1 MRVNDLHRTAEN
13 PLDIFIKGWGRMGIY
28 WGVGKV
34 MAEIQALLYL
44 SPRPLCLDEMS
55 RRLKTSRSNV
65 SLNVRALQDLGVV
78 RKVIIPGDRKDYY
91 TAETELEL
99 VARRLAAAKK
109 RRELDPALEVVRKAI
124 EAANAAAAAA
134 TAAPDGT
141 TAPGNTDSAAD
152 ESNGAPRGGNGSID
166 TERLRNLREL
176 MEKINGIFEM
186 FIDEKTGGRRQTE
199 RPNNP

>member
-1 MRVNDLHRTAEN
+1 VNDVHHSAEN
-13 PLDIFIKGWGRMGIY
+13 PIDIFIRGWGRMGVY

-44 SPRPLCLDEMS
+44 SPRPLCLDEIS
-55 RRLKTSRSNV
+55 KRLKTSRSNV

-78 RKVIIPGDRKDYY
+78 RKVLIPGDRKDYY
-91 TAETELEL
+91 TAETELGL

-109 RRELDPALEVVRKAI
+109 RRELDPALEVVTRAI
-124 EAANAAAAAA
+124 AAAGETSRAE
-134 TAAPDGT
+134 
-141 TAPGNTDSAAD
+141 SAA
-152 ESNGAPRGGNGSID
+152 NGSID

-186 FIDEKTGGRRQTE
+186 FIDDKTGGRSYSE

>member
-1 MRVNDLHRTAEN
+1 
-13 PLDIFIKGWGRMGIY
+13 MGIY

-55 RRLKTSRSNV
+55 KRLKTSRSNV

-78 RKVIIPGDRKDYY
+78 RKVHVPGDRKDYY
-91 TAETELEL
+91 TAETELGL

-109 RRELDPALEVVRKAI
+109 RRELDPALEVLTRAI
-124 EAANAAAAAA
+124 EAANAAAV
-134 TAAPDGT
+134 
-141 TAPGNTDSAAD
+141 
-152 ESNGAPRGGNGSID
+152 GARETGGGNGAID
-166 TERLRNLREL
+166 AERLSNLREL

-186 FIDEKTGGRRQTE
+186 FIDDKTGGRRYTE
-199 RPNNP
+199 RPSNL

>member
-1 MRVNDLHRTAEN
+1 MNDLHRSAEN

-55 RRLKTSRSNV
+55 KRLKTSRSNV

-78 RKVIIPGDRKDYY
+78 RKVLIPGDRKDYY
-91 TAETELEL
+91 TAETELGL

-109 RRELDPALEVVRKAI
+109 RRELDPALEVVTRAI
-124 EAANAAAAAA
+124 DAANAAASEKNRA
-134 TAAPDGT
+134 G
-141 TAPGNTDSAAD
+141 S
-152 ESNGAPRGGNGSID
+152 GGNGAID

-176 MEKINGIFEM
+176 MEKITGIFEM
-186 FIDEKTGGRRQTE
+186 FIEDKTGGRLYSE
-199 RPNNP
+199 RPNNS

>member
-1 MRVNDLHRTAEN
+1 MNDLHHTAEN
-13 PLDIFIKGWGRMGIY
+13 PIDIFIKGWGRMGIY

-44 SPRPLCLDEMS
+44 SPHPLCLDEMS

-78 RKVIIPGDRKDYY
+78 RKALIPGDRKDYY
-91 TAETELEL
+91 TAETELGL

-109 RRELDPALEVVRKAI
+109 RRELDPALEVVTRAI
-124 EAANAAAAAA
+124 DAANAAANGAEGAAGGG
-134 TAAPDGT
+134 DGT
-141 TAPGNTDSAAD
+141 VDA
-152 ESNGAPRGGNGSID
+152 
-166 TERLRNLREL
+166 ERLRNLREL

-186 FIDEKTGGRRQTE
+186 FIDDETGGRRYTDS
-199 RPNNP
+199 PNNS